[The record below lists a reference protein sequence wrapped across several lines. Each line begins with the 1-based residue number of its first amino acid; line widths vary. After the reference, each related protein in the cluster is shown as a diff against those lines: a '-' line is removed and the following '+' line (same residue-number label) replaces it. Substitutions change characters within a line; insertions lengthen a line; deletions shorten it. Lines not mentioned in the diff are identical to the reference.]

1 MSEYDDFE
9 DEDETNSEPAS
20 EMKPLE
26 TGGIKIEIDASALDA
41 MARAVVT
48 QMVERYANSITTQVS
63 KKIDAAVKAA
73 IDAKVTAVIG
83 ERADAIIRETLD
95 KPRRKTNAWGN
106 PTGPEVSFGDII
118 PEIARSYLDER
129 VDAKGNRESYQSDKS
144 PRRADWIIASM
155 VRDPVDKAA
164 KDAAAMITE
173 QARKIVQQQVG
184 RFVAEQMIPAIEV
197 SKNG

>member
-1 MSEYDDFE
+1 MSEYEDYDDE
-9 DEDETNSEPAS
+9 ADLSTGGEAL
-20 EMKPLE
+20 PLD
-26 TGGIKIEIDASALDA
+26 TGGIELKINSSALNS

-48 QMVERYANSITTQVS
+48 MMVERYANSITPQVS

-73 IDAKVTAVIG
+73 IDEKVTAVIG
-83 ERADAIIRETLD
+83 ERAAAIIREEID

-129 VDAKGNRESYQSDKS
+129 VDAKGNRDTYQADKL

-155 VRDPVDKAA
+155 VRNPVDKAA

-184 RFVAEQMIPAIEV
+184 RFVAEQMIPAIEIG
-197 SKNG
+197 KPA